1 MGYSLEEVQRIKE
14 GAEQGNPE
22 DICKLGDCY
31 YDGCYVEK
39 DYKEAF
45 SCWFRAANM
54 GFAVAQFKMGECH
67 FFDYGVAS
75 CDVDMAFIWYNKA
88 AEQGHPR
95 AMLMVAY
102 MYENGIGVVLNQEKG
117 VYWYQKAAKEGVV
130 EAILN
135 LANCY
140 SVGRGVEKNRQMAV
154 ELWHKASALGDSIAM
169 YNLADAYQYGNGIT
183 PDINKAIE
191 WYEKSSELGYL
202 SSTYRLACFY
212 YSGEGV
218 VQDFDRA
225 FSYYSKVAESDGSC
239 KDLARLHLGKCYYLG
254 RGIDCDYVK
263 ARELFEEA
271 ARNNDLEAMY
281 YLGEVYRL
289 GLGVAVN
296 ENISFSY
303 YTKVVELWREYNDG
317 SYIDEVLALSC
328 FYAGCFCMNG
338 RGTSRNMVEA
348 VKYWKIGAEHND
360 KECQRNLAI
369 AYKNG
374 NGVPCNIELANY
386 WFNIAN
392 K

>member
-1 MGYSLEEVQRIKE
+1 MVLTIRVSNEKSSKAIQNKPLVLSFNISLLLLKTYGINAKKICMALSIKVSVVILFNLVFSLYKYE
-14 GAEQGNPE
+14 LSLWRSLDS
-22 DICKLGDCY
+22 DILKLEIFISR
-31 YDGCYVEK
+31 VSVNVSNF
-39 DYKEAF
+39 F
-45 SCWFRAANM
+45 S
-54 GFAVAQFKMGECH
+54 
-67 FFDYGVAS
+67 AS
-75 CDVDMAFIWYNKA
+75 S
-88 AEQGHPR
+88 
-95 AMLMVAY
+95 L
-102 MYENGIGVVLNQEKG
+102 LN
-117 VYWYQKAAKEGVV
+117 
-130 EAILN
+130 
-135 LANCY
+135 
-140 SVGRGVEKNRQMAV
+140 
-154 ELWHKASALGDSIAM
+154 
-169 YNLADAYQYGNGIT
+169 
-183 PDINKAIE
+183 INKAIE